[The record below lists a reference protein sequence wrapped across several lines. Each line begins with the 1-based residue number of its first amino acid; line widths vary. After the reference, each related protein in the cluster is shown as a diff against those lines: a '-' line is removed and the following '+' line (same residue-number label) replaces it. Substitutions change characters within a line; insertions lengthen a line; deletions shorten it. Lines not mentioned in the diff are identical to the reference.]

1 MMLSVFVEFGLV
13 LVDSRD
19 DVAISANDLLLIGLL
34 ALVVVNPSTWCEPVT
49 DAG

>member
-1 MMLSVFVEFGLV
+1 MVLSVFVEFGFG

-19 DVAISANDLLLIGLL
+19 DVTISANDLLLILL
-34 ALVVVNPSTWCEPVT
+34 IALVAVNPSTGCEPVT